1 MASRLI
7 GGDFVGGEMTVNL
20 VIHPSAPS
28 NMGCLKRQVYL
39 YMVPNLLNQHYM
51 KAYFLI
57 EVIIRCNFF
66 FLFIGLEPTTW
77 PANNCLQIM
86 VCSCATSSTCVWLS
100 VWLQIIFCSCVN
112 ERTLFSLLRSLLRE
126 NGSFPKIF
134 IKKLTRWLND
144 KTIIELGGWH
154 CAWADHY
161 L

>member
-1 MASRLI
+1 MVASRLI
-7 GGDFVGGEMTVNL
+7 GGDFVAGQMTVNL
-20 VIHPSAPS
+20 VIHLSAPT

-51 KAYFLI
+51 KAYFVI

-77 PANNCLQIM
+77 PANNCRQIM
-86 VCSCATSSTCVWLS
+86 VCSCATSSNCVWLS

-134 IKKLTRWLND
+134 IKKLTR
-144 KTIIELGGWH
+144 
-154 CAWADHY
+154 
-161 L
+161 

>member
-1 MASRLI
+1 
-7 GGDFVGGEMTVNL
+7 
-20 VIHPSAPS
+20 
-28 NMGCLKRQVYL
+28 MGCLKRQVYL

-134 IKKLTRWLND
+134 IKKTYSVTEWWNNYWTRWMTLCMSRP
-144 KTIIELGGWH
+144 LFVGS
-154 CAWADHY
+154 Y
-161 L
+161 LQVTWWSPMKRKKN